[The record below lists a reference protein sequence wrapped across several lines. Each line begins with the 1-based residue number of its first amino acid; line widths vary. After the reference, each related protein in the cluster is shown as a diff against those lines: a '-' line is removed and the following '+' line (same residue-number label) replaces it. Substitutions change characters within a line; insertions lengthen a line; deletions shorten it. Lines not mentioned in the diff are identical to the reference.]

1 MIICSI
7 YGGGAAGRLVPH
19 VPASMRRSVRN
30 MRAKELVRNERA
42 GGANAIPNR
51 GVMRID
57 CALRDRNFFFES
69 RVTFFA
75 GSREQRMAK
84 WHPAQLYCA
93 ELVRRPNQIVSI
105 LFRIDGES

>member
-1 MIICSI
+1 MKICSI

-51 GVMRID
+51 GVMRIGRFL
-57 CALRDRNFFFES
+57 CRNHISATGEHFGKAL
-69 RVTFFA
+69 VVPVVC
-75 GSREQRMAK
+75 
-84 WHPAQLYCA
+84 W
-93 ELVRRPNQIVSI
+93 
-105 LFRIDGES
+105 